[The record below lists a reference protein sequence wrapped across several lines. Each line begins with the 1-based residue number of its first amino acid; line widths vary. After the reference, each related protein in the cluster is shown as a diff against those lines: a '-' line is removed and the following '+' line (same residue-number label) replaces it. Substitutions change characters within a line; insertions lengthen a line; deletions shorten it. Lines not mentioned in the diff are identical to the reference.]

1 MLRLSKRVE
10 YGLLAMQDMAR
21 RPDTVVSAKDVAER
35 YAISQSLLA
44 KVLQQLVRAGVVRSF
59 SGVNGGYVLALD
71 PTTVSI
77 EQVITAIEG
86 SSAAL
91 VDCQDT
97 EDHDCAAHEH
107 CTIKAP
113 LAILQERINA
123 TFRSMSLAELAS
135 PRHYVQ
141 LEVS

>member
-44 KVLQQLVRAGVVRSF
+44 KVLQQLARAGVVRSYA
-59 SGVNGGYVLALD
+59 GVNGGYVLALD

-107 CTIKAP
+107 CTIKGP

>member
-1 MLRLSKRVE
+1 MIRLSKRVE
-10 YGLLAMQDMAR
+10 YGLLAMQDMAS

-35 YAISQSLLA
+35 YAISQALLA
-44 KVLQQLVRAGVVRSF
+44 KVLQRLVHAGVVRSY
-59 SGVNGGYVLALD
+59 SGAHGGYVLAQD
-71 PTTVSI
+71 PASI
-77 EQVITAIEG
+77 SIDHVITAIEG
-86 SSAAL
+86 STSAL

-97 EDHDCAAHEH
+97 DDHDCSAHEH

-123 TFRSMSLAELAS
+123 TFRSMSVAELAS

>member
-1 MLRLSKRVE
+1 
-10 YGLLAMQDMAR
+10 MQDMVR
-21 RPDTVVSAKDVAER
+21 RPETVVSAKDVAER
-35 YAISQSLLA
+35 YAISQALLA

-59 SGVNGGYVLALD
+59 AGVHGGYVLAQD
-71 PTTVSI
+71 PSTVSI

-97 EDHDCAAHEH
+97 EDHDCSAHEH

>member
-44 KVLQQLVRAGVVRSF
+44 KVLQQLARAGVVRSYA
-59 SGVNGGYVLALD
+59 GVNGGYVLALD

-107 CTIKAP
+107 CTIKGP

-141 LEVS
+141 LEVL

>member
-21 RPDTVVSAKDVAER
+21 RPHTVVSAKDVAER

-59 SGVNGGYVLALD
+59 AGVNGGYVLALD

-97 EDHDCAAHEH
+97 EDHDCASHEH

>member
-10 YGLLAMQDMAR
+10 YGLLAVQDMAR
-21 RPDTVVSAKDVAER
+21 RPDTVVSAKDVADR
-35 YAISQSLLA
+35 HAISQALVA
-44 KVLQQLVRAGVVRSF
+44 KVLQQLVRAGVVRSYA
-59 SGVNGGYVLALD
+59 GVNGGYALAHD
-71 PTTVSI
+71 PTAVSI
-77 EQVITAIEG
+77 DQVIKAIEG

-91 VDCQDT
+91 VDCQDAD
-97 EDHDCAAHEH
+97 DHDCSVHEH

-123 TFRSMSLAELAS
+123 TFRSMSLAELAL
-135 PRHYVQ
+135 PRHFVQ

>member
-10 YGLLAMQDMAR
+10 YGLLAMQDMVR
-21 RPDTVVSAKDVAER
+21 RPETVVSAKDVAER
-35 YAISQSLLA
+35 YAISQALLA

-59 SGVNGGYVLALD
+59 AGVHGGYVLAQD
-71 PTTVSI
+71 PATVSI

-97 EDHDCAAHEH
+97 EDHDCSAHEH

>member
-1 MLRLSKRVE
+1 MIRLSKRVE
-10 YGLLAMQDMAR
+10 YGLLAMQDMVS
-21 RPDTVVSAKDVAER
+21 RPETVVSAKDVAER
-35 YAISQSLLA
+35 YSISQALLA
-44 KVLQQLVRAGVVRSF
+44 KVLQRLVHAGVVRSF
-59 SGVNGGYVLALD
+59 SGVHGGYVLAQD
-71 PTTVSI
+71 PAVISI
-77 EQVITAIEG
+77 DQVIAAIEG
-86 SSAAL
+86 SSSAL

-97 EDHDCAAHEH
+97 DDHDCSAHEH

-123 TFRSMSLAELAS
+123 TFRSMSVAELAS

>member
-10 YGLLAMQDMAR
+10 YGLLAVQDMAR
-21 RPDTVVSAKDVAER
+21 RPDTVVSAKDVADR
-35 YAISQSLLA
+35 YAISQALLA
-44 KVLQQLVRAGVVRSF
+44 KVLQQLVRAGVVRSYA
-59 SGVNGGYVLALD
+59 GVHGGYALAHD
-71 PTTVSI
+71 PSSMAI
-77 EQVITAIEG
+77 EQVINAIEG
-86 SSAAL
+86 ASGAL
-91 VDCQDT
+91 VDCQDAD
-97 EDHDCAAHEH
+97 DHSCSAHEH

-135 PRHYVQ
+135 PRQYVQ

>member
-44 KVLQQLVRAGVVRSF
+44 KVLQQLARAGVVRSF

-107 CTIKAP
+107 CTIKGP